1 MKHSLCPRWCL
12 GRPHRGLSMLR
23 ELLSLLLL
31 LVYLVELGDALVG
44 RWALHVL
51 LTPVASLLSWAAWL
65 PLHRIPDGWTLRA
78 LDSVS
83 WLAAGACRLHRM
95 AQLLSLPLDWGH
107 MRPHAAAWAG
117 GLCLA
122 MFTVEVYSTCRA
134 VSILSALII
143 QDYYK

>member
-1 MKHSLCPRWCL
+1 MKHFLCPRWRP
-12 GRPHRGLSMLR
+12 GRPQGGLSTLR

-51 LTPVASLLSWAAWL
+51 LTPVVSMLAWAAWL
-65 PLHRIPDGWTLRA
+65 PLLRVPDGWTLRA
-78 LDSVS
+78 LSSVS

-95 AQLLSLPLDWGH
+95 AQLVGLPLDWSH

-122 MFTVEVYSTCRA
+122 MFTVEVYSTCRT
-134 VSILSALII
+134 VSIASIWTNI
-143 QDYYK
+143 YI